1 MMGQEPLMGL
11 FQNHAKNRP
20 RMSPPERR
28 GASRMRSYRVT
39 SDDELWQ
46 NQHFS
51 IRCSVCSDLV
61 HVFRWMLLCSFFQGS
76 C

>member
-28 GASRMRSYRVT
+28 GASRSLA
-39 SDDELWQ
+39 DAKLPC
-46 NQHFS
+46 H
-51 IRCSVCSDLV
+51 IRRRTLAKPALFDQVQC
-61 HVFRWMLLCSFFQGS
+61 LLRLGS
-76 C
+76 CV